1 MAFLVL
7 SLGSNLSSD
16 NSKDTR
22 ELNLNKAIDRL
33 IQAKMKLEYK
43 SSIYETEPEGL
54 TDQPKFL
61 NIALGVITDF
71 SPRACLKLI
80 KQIEND
86 LGRKRTVRNGPRTID
101 LDIIFYDQLV
111 INQDDLIIPHPR
123 MHQRAF
129 VLVPLAEILPN
140 YRHPVLNKTVAEL
153 LQSVNTKGVR
163 LWS

>member
-7 SLGSNLSSD
+7 SLGSNLSLD

-22 ELNLNKAIDRL
+22 EFNLNQAIDYLRR
-33 IQAKMKLEYK
+33 AKMEIKYK
-43 SSIYETEPEGL
+43 SNIYETEPEGI

-61 NIALGVITDF
+61 NMALGVITDF
-71 SPRACLKLI
+71 SPRACLKLL
-80 KQIEND
+80 KQIESD
-86 LGRKRTVRNGPRTID
+86 LGRKPSVRNGPRTID

-111 INQDDLIIPHPR
+111 INQEDLIIPHPR
-123 MHQRAF
+123 MHERAF

-153 LQSVNTKGVR
+153 LQSVSTKGVKP
-163 LWS
+163 WS